1 MPSLSPKRAT
11 YLVVGLTLAALAIS
25 FWIYVFHV
33 LAKCGFGPGLADYD
47 YQLTASCRL
56 SRSSA
61 HDIVVICDNGKSAT
75 STDAEIYQVGWNDE
89 YLIAMTHP
97 VSKRAYP
104 NNPNNTYMVPDESIT
119 YWWIIDLKSN
129 RNFGPLSEAEFER
142 QKATLSVTLGIPLLS
157 MDQAK
162 NRGTWLDGDFKDA
175 CK

>member
-11 YLVVGLTLAALAIS
+11 YLVVGLTLAALVIS

-61 HDIVVICDNGKSAT
+61 HEIVVICDNGQSAT

-89 YLIAMTHP
+89 YLVAMTHP

-119 YWWIIDLKSN
+119 YWWIIDLKLN

-142 QKATLSVTLGIPLLS
+142 QKATLSVTAGIPLLS
-157 MDQAK
+157 ID
-162 NRGTWLDGDFKDA
+162 
-175 CK
+175 